1 MQAPSPTLR
10 PMRLL
15 CAAMLLVS
23 AYSAPLLAQTHDPAS
38 RAEASIQ
45 VPEQEQAP
53 TAAAV
58 DSPNLDPHPATVDYG
73 HRSEIGLSTH
83 QLFAL
88 QRSAQGARP
97 RHIDGEQASRSYQ
110 RYLKS
115 FETAIPEQFETG
127 MNLKKQ

>member
-1 MQAPSPTLR
+1 MANVQ
-10 PMRLL
+10 
-15 CAAMLLVS
+15 VS
-23 AYSAPLLAQTHDPAS
+23 TEEEAQTPAT
-38 RAEASIQ
+38 ASTSNP
-45 VPEQEQAP
+45 V
-53 TAAAV
+53 
-58 DSPNLDPHPATVDYG
+58 PHPATVDYG
-73 HRSEIGLSTH
+73 YRSEIGLSTN

-88 QRSAQGARP
+88 QRSAQSARP

>member
-1 MQAPSPTLR
+1 MQAPSPALH
-10 PMRLL
+10 PLHLL

-23 AYSAPLLAQTHDPAS
+23 TYSAPLLAQTHDPAS
-38 RAEASIQ
+38 RAVANIQITAQEEA
-45 VPEQEQAP
+45 PAP
-53 TAAAV
+53 ATA
-58 DSPNLDPHPATVDYG
+58 STTNLVPHPATVDYG
-73 HRSEIGLSTH
+73 YRSEIGLSTN

-88 QRSAQGARP
+88 QRSAQSARP